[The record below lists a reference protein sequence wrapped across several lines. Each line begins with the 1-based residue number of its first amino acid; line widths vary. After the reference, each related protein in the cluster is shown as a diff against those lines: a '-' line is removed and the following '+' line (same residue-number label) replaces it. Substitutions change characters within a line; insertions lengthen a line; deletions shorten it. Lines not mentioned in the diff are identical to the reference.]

1 MKMEQVFARRLK
13 SARLMRELSMEQL
26 SEKLHKIVSKQSI
39 SKYEKGIMF
48 PNSTVLIELSKALN
62 LSIDFFF
69 RPYKTD
75 VSDIEFRKKNKL
87 SKTSLKA
94 IKATVLDRIEK
105 YFEIEN
111 ILNIE
116 NPLDSKFKN
125 DNISSSEDVKNI
137 AHKLRVFWKLGE
149 DAINNVISTLE
160 DNGIKLIQLDSDIN
174 FDGLSGYVNK
184 KYPVIIV
191 NKNVSPER
199 QRFTAFHELGHL
211 VLSFN
216 DAIVKKE
223 KEHYCHQFANEML
236 IPSSQFIKLIGNK
249 RKDISLQELTPIQIQ
264 YGISIDAL
272 MYKAKE
278 LNIIT
283 KNRYKGYFIK
293 KNSLNEF
300 KEKVN
305 KSQYPN
311 EESDRFNSLVYRAI
325 SKDII
330 SFSKASSLLGISVN
344 DIRSSVNFI

>member
-1 MKMEQVFARRLK
+1 MEKVFARRLK
-13 SARLMRELSMEQL
+13 SARLMRGLSMEQL
-26 SEKLHKIVSKQSI
+26 CKKLNNIVSKQSI

-62 LSIDFFF
+62 LNIDFFF

-75 VSDIEFRKKNKL
+75 ISDIEFRKKNKL
-87 SKTSLKA
+87 SITSLKG
-94 IKATVLDRIEK
+94 IKEIVLDRIEK

-116 NPLDSKFKN
+116 NPFNSKFKN
-125 DNISSSEDVKNI
+125 EIVSSTEDIKKI
-137 AHKLRVFWKLGE
+137 AHKLREYWKLGE

-184 KYPVIIV
+184 KYPVIII
-191 NKNVSPER
+191 NKNASPER

-216 DAIVKKE
+216 DTIVKKE
-223 KEHYCHQFANEML
+223 KEHYCNQFANEML
-236 IPSSQFIKLIGNK
+236 IPCSQLIKLIGNK

-272 MYKAKE
+272 MYKARE

-283 KNRYKGYFIK
+283 ESRYKGYYIK
-293 KNSLNEF
+293 KNTSNEF

-305 KSQYPN
+305 KSQYPY
-311 EESDRFNSLVYRAI
+311 EESDRFNSLVYKAI
-325 SKDII
+325 SKEII
-330 SFSKASSLLGISVN
+330 SFSKASSLLDLSVN